1 MDNVIYKIGNI
12 KYLLVFSLILFLTS
26 CSAEIESAS
35 ANSMS
40 AILAVCGEY
49 ILAIFSLIVLLL
61 IHCVRIT
68 GVVISTL
75 AIYMICNNLKIWQLD
90 SASLLLVGILLI
102 VVSLWTPI
110 KFHTPK
116 VVIAKNIARIKKQ
129 EFYSDDSRKCWIFE
143 IVVGILVGI
152 ILMIIEQ
159 NIDLTFI
166 K

>member
-1 MDNVIYKIGNI
+1 MDNIIYKIGNI
-12 KYLLVFSLILFLTS
+12 KYLLVFSLLLFLTS

-35 ANSMS
+35 ANSTS

-61 IHCVRIT
+61 IHCIRIT
-68 GVVISTL
+68 GVAISTL
-75 AIYMICNNLKIWQLD
+75 AIYMIYNND
-90 SASLLLVGILLI
+90 STLFLFIGILLI
-102 VVSLWTPI
+102 VFSLWTPVRFYI
-110 KFHTPK
+110 PK
-116 VVIAKNIARIKKQ
+116 VVIAKNIAKIAKQ
-129 EFYSDDSRKCWIFE
+129 ESSSDDSRKCLISE
-143 IVVGILVGI
+143 IVVGILIGI

>member
-1 MDNVIYKIGNI
+1 
-12 KYLLVFSLILFLTS
+12 
-26 CSAEIESAS
+26 
-35 ANSMS
+35 
-40 AILAVCGEY
+40 
-49 ILAIFSLIVLLL
+49 
-61 IHCVRIT
+61 
-68 GVVISTL
+68 
-75 AIYMICNNLKIWQLD
+75 MICNNLKIWQLD